1 MLLTWTW
8 LLALMFLAGQ
18 GEAQSCKPD
27 LQGIVRN
34 LASGRPACQSSVVS
48 HPLIP
53 SASKAVD
60 GNCDGDFARA
70 SCTLTKFEKEP
81 WWRVDLGDQYAITTV
96 VLKSCLD
103 CWCESLQ
110 GAEIHVGN
118 SIADH
123 GKSNPLCGNVTDPIH
138 GSISTIFCQKLKGR
152 YVSVNLPGRKA
163 ALTLCELEVY
173 GTKPGAKMLL
183 AWTWLLPLVLL
194 AGRGEAQSS
203 EPDLESTTVAPALN
217 LARGR
222 PACQS
227 STMWHTK
234 DPSAGKAV
242 DGNSDG
248 AFFHGSCTH
257 TISEDGPWW
266 HVDLG
271 DRYAISSVV
280 VTNRADC
287 CSNRLVGAQIRV
299 GDHVIDHGKFNPLC
313 GVITDFRLGS
323 ISTFHCQGMKG
334 RYVSVN
340 HPGEPATLTLCEV
353 EVYGTKLEDEML
365 LSWTGLLALVLLSGH
380 AEAQSCKP
388 ELQGIALNLA
398 KGRPT
403 CQSSILPLEIIGTA
417 SKAVDGN
424 CNGDW
429 YKSGTCTHTQL
440 DKEPWWHVD
449 LGEQFAISAVVV
461 KNRGDCCGERLQ
473 GAEIRVGDSVA
484 DRGKSNHLCGTITDT
499 SLGSISTLYCN
510 WLKGRYVSVHIPGRA
525 EYLTLCEVEVYGT
538 KAEDQC

>member
-152 YVSVNLPGRKA
+152 YVSVNLPGRRA
-163 ALTLCELEVY
+163 ALSLCELEVY

-353 EVYGTKLEDEML
+353 EVYGTKLEDENAAT
-365 LSWTGLLALVLLSGH
+365 SVVL
-380 AEAQSCKP
+380 
-388 ELQGIALNLA
+388 
-398 KGRPT
+398 
-403 CQSSILPLEIIGTA
+403 
-417 SKAVDGN
+417 
-424 CNGDW
+424 
-429 YKSGTCTHTQL
+429 GTCTHTQL

-461 KNRGDCCGERLQ
+461 KNRGDCCGKRLQ

-499 SLGSISTLYCN
+499 SLGSVSTLYCN
-510 WLKGRYVSVHIPGRA
+510 WLKGRYVSIHIPGRA